1 MISCQ
6 EKVIRGK
13 KLRFIFL
20 RKERIPMR
28 QILGGVLLM
37 MGAAGAVFAGITAPE
52 IDPASGAAALALLA
66 GGLVVLRGRRKK

>member
-1 MISCQ
+1 
-6 EKVIRGK
+6 
-13 KLRFIFL
+13 
-20 RKERIPMR
+20 MR